1 MAERTTPPPRRRRRA
16 TTETTRPSEPRDFKS
31 RLASARTIA
40 EATDDGYREIERDD
54 RLDFC
59 DVPMILERW
68 EITRADNTYN
78 KKTHCRVW
86 AVVQVPDKP
95 DPVFIK
101 FRDMG
106 GTLGDQLVEMERAS
120 RTFGDVAVMLD
131 AREFT
136 FGIGGMD
143 VGYEYSFR
151 DIPADDADI
160 PPVQTEEPT
169 TDEPPY

>member
-1 MAERTTPPPRRRRRA
+1 MTSSRVPRRRRGQA
-16 TTETTRPSEPRDFKS
+16 VTGGTTASEPRDFKS
-31 RLASARTIA
+31 RLAAARTIA
-40 EATDDGYREIERDD
+40 QATDDGYREIERDD
-54 RLDFC
+54 RLDYC
-59 DVPMILERW
+59 DVPMILEKW
-68 EITRADNTYN
+68 EIRHADITYN
-78 KKTHCRVW
+78 NKTHCRVW
-86 AVVQVPDKP
+86 AVVQVPDQP

-106 GTLGDQLVEMERAS
+106 GTMGDQLVEFERCGT
-120 RTFGDVAVMLD
+120 RRDVAVMLD

-151 DIPADDADI
+151 DLPADDSDV
-160 PPVQTEEPT
+160 PPVETETPE